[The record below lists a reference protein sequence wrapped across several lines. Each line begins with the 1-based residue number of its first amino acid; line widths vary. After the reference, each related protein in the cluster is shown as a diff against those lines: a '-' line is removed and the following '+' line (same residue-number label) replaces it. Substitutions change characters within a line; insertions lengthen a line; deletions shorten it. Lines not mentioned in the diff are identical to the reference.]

1 MKITICGSI
10 GFYKEMESAKNVLIK
25 LGHDVKMPELE
36 FEISQELGV
45 DKKIYFDEYVSQ
57 HGGMDSFPIDHKV
70 WNVKGGAMKMHFD
83 KIDWAD
89 AVLIVNNEK
98 RGIQGYVG
106 GNTLIEIGIA
116 FFLGKIIYIL
126 NPVSDELLYRSEIL
140 ATKPIFI
147 NGDLNK
153 I

>member
-10 GFYKEMESAKNVLIK
+10 GFYKEMELAKNILVK
-25 LGHDVKMPELE
+25 LGHEVKIPELE
-36 FEISQELGV
+36 FEISKEITG
-45 DKKIYFDEYVSQ
+45 DKKVYFDEYVRE
-57 HGGMDSFPIDHKV
+57 HGGMNSFPIDHKV

-106 GNTLIEIGIA
+106 GNTLIEIGVA
-116 FFLGKIIYIL
+116 FFLGKIVYIL

-147 NGDLNK
+147 DGDLNK